1 MTYNAC
7 GTIKWNNGVSYPI
20 QSGHGCIGCS
30 EANFWDNGPFYERL
44 AKVPGIHAEGLA
56 DDIGKIGA
64 GVLAGGLVAHA
75 IAANIS
81 KRKELASRINRGIEN
96 EKNIDS

>member
-1 MTYNAC
+1 MTYNSC

-30 EANFWDNGPFYERL
+30 EEGFWDQGSFYERMTG
-44 AKVPGIHAEGLA
+44 VPGLSEEKNA
-56 DDIGKIGA
+56 DDIGKVAA
-64 GVLAGGLVAHA
+64 GVLAGGIAVHA

-81 KRKELASRINRGIEN
+81 KRKELMGRINRGIEN

>member
-1 MTYNAC
+1 MTYNSC

-30 EANFWDNGPFYERL
+30 EADFWDNGPFYERMTRL
-44 AKVPGIHAEGLA
+44 PGFSEERTA
-56 DDIGKIGA
+56 DDIGKILA
-64 GVLAGGLVAHA
+64 GTLAGGLAVHA

-81 KRKELASRINRGIEN
+81 KRKEWLNRTARGRRN
-96 EKNIDS
+96 EQNLED

>member
-7 GTIKWNNGVSYPI
+7 ASMKWNNGVSFPI

-30 EANFWDNGPFYERL
+30 EEDFWDNGPFYERTT
-44 AKVPGIHAEGLA
+44 KVPGFAVESNA
-56 DDIGKIGA
+56 DTVGKVAA
-64 GVLAGGLVAHA
+64 GVLAGGIAMHS

-81 KRKELASRINRGIEN
+81 KRKELKDMQKRGKTN